1 LKAFDK
7 TFAFRVWLKVEVVL
21 PFVIVYGCAA
31 ESSMDLA
38 VYSALAL
45 YFVNSHL
52 DFLEW
57 PNLFRSLMLSIEIT
71 FSALILPVLVILL
84 HSKNEFRG
92 VFREYGYI
100 STLCSVAGV
109 VLVGRI
115 TSIFIDRIFGAAQET
130 RKKRLSLENS

>member
-7 TFAFRVWLKVEVVL
+7 TFGFRCWLKVEVVL
-21 PFVIVYGCAA
+21 PFVIVYGSAA

-45 YFVNSHL
+45 CFVNSHL

-57 PNLFRSLMLSIEIT
+57 PKLFRSLMLSIEIT
-71 FSALILPVLVILL
+71 FSALISPALIILL

-100 STLCSVAGV
+100 STLCFFAGF

-115 TSIFIDRIFGAAQET
+115 TSVFIDRIFAAAQE
-130 RKKRLSLENS
+130 RRGKRLSLENS